1 MACTVGGVVCHD
13 KVIVHVI
20 HAWDS
25 RWLTG
30 RDVGDVRETIPRLNR
45 TEQRRAEQTTATR
58 ANHAQ
63 QTDTDRHA
71 GGQFS
76 GVVLHAGRQADGLAQ
91 RGEGVSSRNVGGT
104 SSVCTRV

>member
-30 RDVGDVRETIPRLNR
+30 RDVGDVRETIPRLNK
-45 TEQRRAEQTTATR
+45 TKQRRAEQTTATR
-58 ANHAQ
+58 DRRAQ
-63 QTDTDRHA
+63 HTETDTDTQADRQT
-71 GGQFS
+71 GGQLS
-76 GVVLHAGRQADGLAQ
+76 GVILHAGRQADGLAQ
-91 RGEGVSSRNVGGT
+91 RGGVSARNGGGI
-104 SSVCTRV
+104 SV